1 MIIKE
6 GKILI
11 DGRIFEG
18 DIKIENGIISKID
31 RFIGE
36 NGEEIIYANGRYV
49 LPGLIDI
56 HTHLDDTIGKYNI
69 ADNFNSGSLIAA
81 KNGITTLFNFI
92 TERGDRP
99 LNVAIKEFLRKG
111 KDSSVNYGFHLT
123 PINFGKKEI
132 DYIKGLI
139 DTGFK
144 SFKFYTTYKDAGI
157 YIDYEKMHNVVSALK
172 SEDTIFLVH
181 AEDESILE
189 KYYCYDYQTPFDH
202 ALYRPVE
209 AEVEAVKKVIQ
220 IAKETDANFHI
231 VHCSAVESANLIN
244 ASKKECKI
252 TVESCP
258 QYLVLNDELLK
269 ENDGHRYFCT
279 PPLRS
284 SENSIEMQRL
294 AREGKFDIFTT
305 DHAPFIRRDKDE
317 NRERLRLVPNGLPGI
332 GALAHIIYR
341 IYTDDNKVNLSEFA
355 KRLSENPA
363 RIMNLFPQKGAIKE
377 GSDADIIIFSEC
389 KEKKEISPTDR
400 DVYNP
405 YYNFTSNLRFDYVII
420 NGVLLIENGRV
431 INNNFRGRCI
441 NVNPEG
447 IQE

>member
-1 MIIKE
+1 
-6 GKILI
+6 
-11 DGRIFEG
+11 
-18 DIKIENGIISKID
+18 
-31 RFIGE
+31 
-36 NGEEIIYANGRYV
+36 
-49 LPGLIDI
+49 
-56 HTHLDDTIGKYNI
+56 
-69 ADNFNSGSLIAA
+69 
-81 KNGITTLFNFI
+81 
-92 TERGDRP
+92 
-99 LNVAIKEFLRKG
+99 
-111 KDSSVNYGFHLT
+111 
-123 PINFGKKEI
+123 
-132 DYIKGLI
+132 
-139 DTGFK
+139 
-144 SFKFYTTYKDAGI
+144 
-157 YIDYEKMHNVVSALK
+157 
-172 SEDTIFLVH
+172 
-181 AEDESILE
+181 
-189 KYYCYDYQTPFDH
+189 
-202 ALYRPVE
+202 
-209 AEVEAVKKVIQ
+209 
-220 IAKETDANFHI
+220 
-231 VHCSAVESANLIN
+231 
-244 ASKKECKI
+244 
-252 TVESCP
+252 
-258 QYLVLNDELLK
+258 
-269 ENDGHRYFCT
+269 
-279 PPLRS
+279 
-284 SENSIEMQRL
+284 
-294 AREGKFDIFTT
+294 FDIFTT